1 MLKIPS
7 DFLLA
12 LSKIDLIMI
21 CKKYNIMVVLFNKKD
36 VTKMNL
42 KHLLPFGIIALAI
55 IFIFY
60 LIYFTKMFMQKKQ
73 GIKTNQIGSRKE
85 KKLHIIETL
94 MAIATYSIV
103 LVEVVSIFTNFNY
116 SINIIR
122 IIGAILGFI
131 GDLVFLLAITC
142 MKDSWRAG
150 IPKSDKTKLVTNG
163 IYKISRNPA
172 FLGFDLVYIGILL
185 LYFNPINLI
194 FTLFAIIMLHLQIL
208 QEEKFMEATFK
219 EEYINYK
226 KKVFRYLGRKF

>member
-1 MLKIPS
+1 
-7 DFLLA
+7 
-12 LSKIDLIMI
+12 
-21 CKKYNIMVVLFNKKD
+21 
-36 VTKMNL
+36 MNL

-60 LIYFTKMFMQKKQ
+60 LIYFTKMFIQKKQ

-208 QEEKFMEATFK
+208 QEEKFMEATFND
-219 EEYINYK
+219 EYIDYK

>member
-1 MLKIPS
+1 
-7 DFLLA
+7 
-12 LSKIDLIMI
+12 
-21 CKKYNIMVVLFNKKD
+21 
-36 VTKMNL
+36 MNL

-60 LIYFTKMFMQKKQ
+60 LIYFTKMFLQKKQ

-103 LVEVVSIFTNFNY
+103 LVEVISIFTNFNY

-122 IIGAILGFI
+122 IIGAILGFM

-185 LYFNPINLI
+185 LYFNPIHLI
-194 FTLFAIIMLHLQIL
+194 FTLFAIIMFHLQIL

-219 EEYINYK
+219 EEYIDYK
-226 KKVFRYLGRKF
+226 KKVFRYLGRRF

>member
-1 MLKIPS
+1 
-7 DFLLA
+7 
-12 LSKIDLIMI
+12 
-21 CKKYNIMVVLFNKKD
+21 
-36 VTKMNL
+36 MNL

-60 LIYFTKMFMQKKQ
+60 LIYFTKMFLQKKQ

-103 LVEVVSIFTNFNY
+103 LVEVISIFINFNY

-122 IIGAILGFI
+122 IIGAILGFM

-185 LYFNPINLI
+185 LYFNPIHLI

-219 EEYINYK
+219 EEYIDYK
-226 KKVFRYLGRKF
+226 KKVFRYLGRRF

>member
-1 MLKIPS
+1 
-7 DFLLA
+7 
-12 LSKIDLIMI
+12 
-21 CKKYNIMVVLFNKKD
+21 
-36 VTKMNL
+36 MNF

-60 LIYFTKMFMQKKQ
+60 LIYFTKMFLQKKQ

-103 LVEVVSIFTNFNY
+103 LVEVISIFTNFNY

-122 IIGAILGFI
+122 IIGAILGFM

-185 LYFNPINLI
+185 LYFNPIHLI

-219 EEYINYK
+219 EEYIDYK
-226 KKVFRYLGRKF
+226 KKVFRYLGRRF

>member
-1 MLKIPS
+1 
-7 DFLLA
+7 
-12 LSKIDLIMI
+12 
-21 CKKYNIMVVLFNKKD
+21 
-36 VTKMNL
+36 MNL

-60 LIYFTKMFMQKKQ
+60 LIYFTKMFLQKKQ

-103 LVEVVSIFTNFNY
+103 LVEVISIFTNFNY

-122 IIGAILGFI
+122 IIGAILGFM

-142 MKDSWRAG
+142 MKDSWRAW
-150 IPKSDKTKLVTNG
+150 I
-163 IYKISRNPA
+163 
-172 FLGFDLVYIGILL
+172 GFDLVYIGILL
-185 LYFNPINLI
+185 LYFNPIHLI

-219 EEYINYK
+219 EEYIDYK
-226 KKVFRYLGRKF
+226 RKSLDI

>member
-1 MLKIPS
+1 
-7 DFLLA
+7 
-12 LSKIDLIMI
+12 MI

-36 VTKMNL
+36 VKKMNL
-42 KHLLPFGIIALAI
+42 KHLLPFGIIALVI

-85 KKLHIIETL
+85 KKIHIIETL

-122 IIGAILGFI
+122 IIGAIFGFI
-131 GDLVFLLAITC
+131 GNLVFLLAITC

-226 KKVFRYLGRKF
+226 KKVFRYLGSKF

>member
-1 MLKIPS
+1 
-7 DFLLA
+7 
-12 LSKIDLIMI
+12 
-21 CKKYNIMVVLFNKKD
+21 
-36 VTKMNL
+36 MNL

-60 LIYFTKMFMQKKQ
+60 LIYFTKMFLQKKQ

-103 LVEVVSIFTNFNY
+103 LVEVISIFTNFNY

-185 LYFNPINLI
+185 LYFNPIHLI

-208 QEEKFMEATFK
+208 QEEKFMEATFND
-219 EEYINYK
+219 EYIDYK

>member
-1 MLKIPS
+1 
-7 DFLLA
+7 
-12 LSKIDLIMI
+12 MI
-21 CKKYNIMVVLFNKKD
+21 CKRHNVIVILFNKKD

-60 LIYFTKMFMQKKQ
+60 LIYFTKMFLQKKQ

-103 LVEVVSIFTNFNY
+103 LVEVISIFTNFNY

-185 LYFNPINLI
+185 LYFNPIHLI

-208 QEEKFMEATFK
+208 QEEKFMEATFND
-219 EEYINYK
+219 EYIDYK

>member
-1 MLKIPS
+1 
-7 DFLLA
+7 
-12 LSKIDLIMI
+12 
-21 CKKYNIMVVLFNKKD
+21 
-36 VTKMNL
+36 MNL

-60 LIYFTKMFMQKKQ
+60 LIYFTKMFLQKKQ

-103 LVEVVSIFTNFNY
+103 LVEVISIFTNFNY

-122 IIGAILGFI
+122 IIGAILGFM

-208 QEEKFMEATFK
+208 QEEKFMEATFND
-219 EEYINYK
+219 EYIDYK

>member
-1 MLKIPS
+1 
-7 DFLLA
+7 
-12 LSKIDLIMI
+12 
-21 CKKYNIMVVLFNKKD
+21 
-36 VTKMNL
+36 MNL

-60 LIYFTKMFMQKKQ
+60 LIYFTKMFLQKKQ

-94 MAIATYSIV
+94 MAVATYSIV
-103 LVEVVSIFTNFNY
+103 LVEVISIFTNFNY

-122 IIGAILGFI
+122 IIGAILGFM

-185 LYFNPINLI
+185 LYFNPIHLI

-219 EEYINYK
+219 EEYIDYK
-226 KKVFRYLGRKF
+226 KKVFRYLGRRF

>member
-1 MLKIPS
+1 
-7 DFLLA
+7 
-12 LSKIDLIMI
+12 
-21 CKKYNIMVVLFNKKD
+21 
-36 VTKMNL
+36 MNL
-42 KHLLPFGIIALAI
+42 KHLLPFGIIALTI

-60 LIYFTKMFMQKKQ
+60 LIYFTKMFLQKKQ

-103 LVEVVSIFTNFNY
+103 LVEVISIFTNFNY

-185 LYFNPINLI
+185 LYFNPIHLI

-226 KKVFRYLGRKF
+226 KKVFRYLGKRF

>member
-1 MLKIPS
+1 
-7 DFLLA
+7 
-12 LSKIDLIMI
+12 
-21 CKKYNIMVVLFNKKD
+21 
-36 VTKMNL
+36 MNL
-42 KHLLPFGIIALAI
+42 KYLLPFGIIALAI

-60 LIYFTKMFMQKKQ
+60 LIYFTKMFIQKKQ

-103 LVEVVSIFTNFNY
+103 LVEVVSIFINFNY

-208 QEEKFMEATFK
+208 QEEKFMEATFND
-219 EEYINYK
+219 EYIDYK